1 MQTIQLYIEGQQV
14 EMFKDE
20 SVSITQT
27 IKNVK
32 EVDKI
37 FTEFTKTFSLP
48 ASKVNNKIFKHY
60 YNFSIENGYDGR
72 IKKDSIL
79 KLNHRTFKKGK
90 IKLEGVDLK
99 NNKAHTYRI
108 TFFGNT
114 VGLKD
119 VLGDDQISSLT
130 LSKYNVIYD
139 SSNIERALQRN
150 PLTNSTGTV
159 DSIGTSSITDG
170 SGFGSISVGDL
181 ITNTS
186 TNETTYILSTPTS
199 TVIVLNEQIFTATGQ
214 GYEINNH
221 ILAPLIT
228 HTQRLIFNSLTSAET
243 ADDGN
248 LKYFSGGGSH
258 DHGVKWN
265 QLKYAIRVN
274 EIIRAI
280 EAEEQYGLTFSSD
293 FFKNTSKKEF
303 DNLYLW
309 LHRKSGAVENLGG
322 TTATTTLVEGWTNSN
337 DGEFRMLNNNTFRT
351 LVDSSDPFLTELKV
365 VLSTTD
371 TDSYDIRLERD
382 GNTVYSQTGHTGSIT
397 LNGHDDSDFV
407 GDAGDYKLYITSTA
421 GISFTNVRWSATYE
435 EPFNPVNEVD
445 YDTGTFNTSS
455 EFEFNIAL
463 QTPEIKII
471 DFLTGLFKMFN
482 LVALAEDDGTIYVDT
497 LDNFYANKRSSSTAY
512 DISEFIDVT
521 SSQVDVALPY
531 KEIQFKYTDT
541 ETFLANKFTQLAN
554 RDWGSTNYKAGEN
567 ELSGS
572 DYIIEAPFSHMQFE
586 RLNDRNGDV
595 QKNIMW
601 GYSVNESQEAYK
613 GAPLLFYPIRQ
624 NTGGISFVDSVDSDG
639 VADDHK
645 ELTNVVLP
653 SNSVT
658 LSSSSDTS
666 NINFNNETNE
676 WSLDTTFTNTLFQE
690 FYSTYIKDIFKL
702 KNRITKVKAY
712 LPLKI
717 LLNYTLADRFVI
729 NGKKYKIN
737 SVDTNLLTGESNLEL
752 LNEF

>member
-1 MQTIQLYIEGQQV
+1 MQSIQLYIEGQRV
-14 EMFKDE
+14 DMFKDE
-20 SVSITQT
+20 SVNITQS

-32 EVDKI
+32 DVAKI
-37 FTEFTKTFSLP
+37 FTEFTKTFTLP
-48 ASKVNNKIFKHY
+48 ASKSNNKIFKHY
-60 YNFSIENGYDGR
+60 YNFDIIGGFDAR
-72 IKKDSIL
+72 TKKDATL
-79 KLNHRTFKKGK
+79 ELNYLPFKKGK
-90 IKLEGVDLK
+90 IKLEGVDLQNRK
-99 NNKAHTYRI
+99 PKSYRI

-119 VLGDDQISSLT
+119 ILGDDQLSSLT
-130 LSKYNVIYD
+130 FTKYNVPYTSTD
-139 SSNIERALQRN
+139 IERNLQRS

-159 DSIGTSSITDG
+159 DSISGSTITDS

-181 ITNTS
+181 ITNTT
-186 TNETTYILSTPTS
+186 TNETTYIASTPVS
-199 TVIVLNEQIFTATGQ
+199 TVVVLNEQIFTAGQ
-214 GYEINNH
+214 GYQINNH

-228 HTQRLIFNSLTSAET
+228 HTQRLFFNSSTSAEEP
-243 ADDGN
+243 DDGN

-258 DHGVKWN
+258 DHGVKFN

-280 EAEEQYGLTFSSD
+280 ESDYESISFSSD

-322 TTATTTLVEGWTNSN
+322 ATSTTTLVSGWTNSN
-337 DGEFRMLNNNTFRT
+337 DGEFRMINNNTFRT
-351 LVDSSDPFLTELKV
+351 LIDSSDPFLTELRV
-365 VLSTTD
+365 SLFTTD

-382 GNTVYSQTGHTGSIT
+382 GNTVYTKTGQIGSIG
-397 LNGHDDSDFV
+397 LDGHDDSDFV
-407 GDAGDYKLYITSTA
+407 GDAGDYKLYITSTSA
-421 GISFTNVRWSATYE
+421 ITFTNIEWSAEYQ
-435 EPFNPVNEVD
+435 EPFEDPVIAD
-445 YDTGTFNTSS
+445 YDLGAFETTS
-455 EFEFNIAL
+455 EFIFNVAL

-482 LVALAEDDGTIYVDT
+482 LVAFVEDGGTIYIDT
-497 LDNFYANKRSSSTAY
+497 LDNFYANKKSISTAY
-512 DISEFIDVT
+512 DISEFVDVK
-521 SSQVDVALPY
+521 SSQVNVALPF
-531 KEIQFKYTDT
+531 KEIELKYKDT
-541 ETFLANKFTQLAN
+541 KTFLANKFTQLAN
-554 RDWGSTNYKAGEN
+554 RDWASTTYKAGEN

-572 DYIIEAPFSHMQFE
+572 EYKIEVPFSHFQYE
-586 RLNDRNGDV
+586 RLNDVNGGA
-595 QKNIMW
+595 QKDIQW

-624 NTGGISFVDSVDSDG
+624 NTGGISFVNSVDSNG

-645 ELTNVVLP
+645 HLINIALP

-658 LSSSSDTS
+658 LSSASDTS

-690 FYSTYIKDIFKL
+690 YHSNYITNVFDT
-702 KNRITKVKAY
+702 KNRLTKVKAY

-717 LLNYTLADRFVI
+717 LLNFTLADRFDI
-729 NGKKYKIN
+729 NGKRYKIN
-737 SVDTNLLTGESNLEL
+737 SIDTNLATGESNIEL
-752 LNEF
+752 LNEL